1 MRRMFR
7 IILKW
12 LFRFFVGLTSLLVI
26 IILLFFLFNGK
37 ITEVALNQIN
47 ALSPGELKIEKL
59 NLRPFMNFPDVSLQF
74 KNLRYTSGPEAS
86 DDHDSIPIIELE
98 NVYVSMDIIRLI
110 KGEYR
115 ISKIRLSDGVIN
127 YCIASDSV
135 SNLERA
141 LGMRFDSGAD
151 PDTIKSDTMLL
162 SIDLESLTIRN
173 LKMNYKDV
181 PGRASLSLKI
191 LGMETGFSY
200 HPDRVSAAV
209 MTHTEI
215 STFTFGEI
223 TLDKKRDFSFSS
235 SLNYDQERQLL
246 LLERSM
252 LDLNYTIFGLEG
264 QLDMR
269 EETVD
274 MQFSARNSGIELLN
288 FLLSGILD
296 MNAIEQTG
304 EGQITLEG
312 NISGS
317 YAENI
322 PELRV
327 GFKASEMAFKI
338 HTIGQSVSN
347 IGFEGTLSSGIQR
360 DLSEAELRISG
371 FHASFPQGHLDAEIA
386 VANLPAPEISLKI
399 DGETELMMIE
409 EIIDNM
415 PVQNLGGKI
424 RISGDL
430 AGAVDLSNGAYFEN
444 RGAVNIFMNDVGF
457 TLSDGHTIDNTNGI
471 LYLNKNRFGF
481 HELTTTVDSNEIR
494 LDGWIDH
501 LLPYLMGYRGAISAQ
516 LLASADQLFPEKFLG
531 DTLFSEPIRNLSFG
545 LKASSTGDN
554 IEVALKEGAVPTA
567 EIELENLNVKI
578 PGYAEISHINMLL
591 LVDNERINISNLQ
604 GNIGESDFRLS
615 GAFENY
621 ASYLEKDSAEQIR
634 LEFDMVSERLRA
646 HDLLTIKDRFEI
658 LPAGFS
664 TEEILG
670 LKFKGNIETTVYD
683 IMTDNKLP
691 NVVFVCD
698 TLQMSLMHYPH
709 ALKNFKIDVAL
720 QDSILVVNRFKG
732 TVGESNLEMRAYV
745 AHLFDTSRTFAGQIQ
760 IESDLLDLDT
770 LMHYPLLTESAN
782 DSDAVPTTDTVSGS
796 FPGFADVD
804 FPDLELKLDL
814 KEIRIAGNTLKSMQ
828 GKIDTKPYKIIYF
841 EKFGLQSAT
850 GGSMVLDGLFNV
862 SDPGLYMLSANID
875 IDTVNISDFNIQ
887 FVMDDSIY
895 SLEDNFNGVL
905 STDGIAELF
914 LNPDFSIDLD
924 RSTAIFNVTLA
935 DGRVRNFAPLHEIG
949 RFTGNKD
956 LDNVKFGELRSGRS
970 FSLVGGVI
978 NIPLMDISS
987 TLGLILIEGEQSL
1000 EGDFLYLVRVPPR
1013 LIRGTAWNMLSSQ
1026 QRRESEEEDEIQQM
1040 QAQRFAILTVFSNG
1054 TDVEVKV
1061 GDKRDQFRK

>member
-1 MRRMFR
+1 MRRWFR
-7 IILKW
+7 FILKW
-12 LFRFFVGLTSLLVI
+12 LFRFFAGLTSLLVI
-26 IILLFFLFNGK
+26 IILLFYLFNGK
-37 ITEVALNQIN
+37 ITEVALNHIN
-47 ALSPGELKIEKL
+47 ALNPGELNIEKL

-74 KNLRYTSGPEAS
+74 KNLIYTTGPEAS

-127 YCIASDSV
+127 YFIASDSV

-151 PDTIKSDTMLL
+151 PDTVKSDTMLL

-173 LKMNYKDV
+173 LKINYLDV
-181 PGRASLSLKI
+181 PGQASLSLKI

-200 HPDRVSAAV
+200 HPERVSATI

-215 STFTFGEI
+215 NAFTFGDI

-235 SLNYDQERQLL
+235 SLNYDQDKKLL

-269 EETVD
+269 EEKVD

-296 MNAIEQTG
+296 MNVIEQTG

-327 GFKASEMAFKI
+327 GFKASELAFKI

-347 IGFEGTLSSGIQR
+347 ISFEGTLSSGMQR

-371 FHASFPQGHLDAEIA
+371 FHASFPQGHLDAELA

-430 AGAVDLSNGAYFEN
+430 SGAVDLSNGAYFEN

-457 TLSDGHTIDNTNGI
+457 TLSDGHTVDKTNGI

-481 HELTTTVDSNEIR
+481 NELTTTVDSNEFRI
-494 LDGWIDH
+494 DGWIDH
-501 LLPYLMGYRGAISAQ
+501 LLPYLMGYRGTVSAQ
-516 LLASADQLFPEKFLG
+516 LVASADQLFPEKFLG

-545 LKASSTGDN
+545 LKASALGDN
-554 IEVALKEGAVPTA
+554 IEKALKEGAVPTA
-567 EIELENLNVKI
+567 EIELENLNVNI

-591 LVDNERINISNLQ
+591 LVDNERLNISNLQ

-621 ASYLEKDSAEQIR
+621 AAYLGKDSAEQIR
-634 LEFDMVSERLRA
+634 LEFDIVSDRLRA
-646 HDLLTIKDRFEI
+646 HDLLNINDRFEM
-658 LPAGFS
+658 LPTGFS
-664 TEEILG
+664 AEEIHSI
-670 LKFKGNIETTVYD
+670 KFKGNIETTVCD

-691 NVVFVCD
+691 NLLFVCD

-709 ALKNFKIDVAL
+709 ALKNFNIDIAL

-732 TVGESNLEMRAYV
+732 SVGESNLDMRGSV
-745 AHLFDTSRTFAGQIQ
+745 AHLFDTSRTFSGQIQ
-760 IESDLLDLDT
+760 VESDLLDLDT
-770 LMHYPLLTESAN
+770 LMHYPLLAESTN
-782 DSDAVPTTDTVSGS
+782 HSDAVTITDTVSGS
-796 FPGFADVD
+796 FPGFSDID

-814 KEIRIAGNTLKSMQ
+814 KEIRIAGNTLKSIQ
-828 GKIDTKPYKIIYF
+828 GKIETKPYKIIYF

-862 SDPGLYMLSANID
+862 SDPELYMLSANID

-970 FSLVGGVI
+970 FSLVGGGDKYPVDGYII
-978 NIPLMDISS
+978 N
-987 TLGLILIEGEQSL
+987 T
-1000 EGDFLYLVRVPPR
+1000 
-1013 LIRGTAWNMLSSQ
+1013 
-1026 QRRESEEEDEIQQM
+1026 
-1040 QAQRFAILTVFSNG
+1040 G
-1054 TDVEVKV
+1054 TDSY
-1061 GDKRDQFRK
+1061 

>member
-1 MRRMFR
+1 MRRWFR

-12 LFRFFVGLTSLLVI
+12 VFRFFAGLTSLLVI
-26 IILLFFLFNGK
+26 IILLFYLFNRK
-37 ITEVALNQIN
+37 ITEVALNHIN
-47 ALSPGELKIEKL
+47 ALNPGELNIEKL

-74 KNLRYTSGPEAS
+74 KNLLYTAGPEAS

-127 YCIASDSV
+127 YFIASDSV

-151 PDTIKSDTMLL
+151 TVKSDTMLL

-173 LKMNYKDV
+173 LKMNYIDV
-181 PGRASLSLKI
+181 PGKASLSLKI

-200 HPDRVSAAV
+200 HPDRVSAAI

-215 STFTFGEI
+215 SAFTFGEI
-223 TLDKKRDFSFSS
+223 TLDKTRDFSFSS

-269 EETVD
+269 EETID

-296 MNAIEQTG
+296 LNAIEQTG
-304 EGQITLEG
+304 EGHITLEG
-312 NISGS
+312 NITGS
-317 YAENI
+317 YTENI
-322 PELRV
+322 PELRAD
-327 GFKASEMAFKI
+327 FKASDMAFKI
-338 HTIGQSVSN
+338 HTISQSVSD
-347 IGFEGTLSSGIQR
+347 IGFEGSLYSGKLR
-360 DLSEAELRISG
+360 DLSEAEIRING
-371 FHASFPQGHLDAEIA
+371 FHASFPQGHLDADII
-386 VANLPAPEISLKI
+386 VTNLLAPEISLKV
-399 DGETELMMIE
+399 DGETELMIIE

-415 PVQNLGGKI
+415 PVQDMRGNI
-424 RISGDL
+424 RITGDL
-430 AGAVDLSNGAYFEN
+430 TGAVDITNGACFEN
-444 RGAVNIFMNDVGF
+444 RGAVNIFVNDVGF
-457 TLSDGHTIDNTNGI
+457 LLPGDITVDNMNGMFYISDD
-471 LYLNKNRFGF
+471 RFGF
-481 HELTTTVDSNEIR
+481 NELTTTVDNNEFR

-501 LLPYLMGYRGAISAQ
+501 LLPYLMGYRGMISAQ
-516 LLASADQLFPEKFLG
+516 VVARADQLFTEKLFG
-531 DTLFSEPIRNLSFG
+531 DTLFSEPLRNLSFG
-545 LKASSTGDN
+545 LKASVTGGDL
-554 IEVALKEGAVPTA
+554 EVSLKEGTVPTA
-567 EIELENLNVKI
+567 EIELENLHVKL
-578 PGYAEISHINMLL
+578 PGYADISHVHMLL
-591 LVDNERINISNLQ
+591 LVDNERLKISNLQ

-615 GAFENY
+615 GTLENY
-621 ASYLEKDSAEQIR
+621 TAIIEKDSTAQIK
-634 LEFDMVSERLRA
+634 LEFDIGSEKIRA
-646 HDLLTIKDRFEI
+646 HDLLTINDRFEI
-658 LPAGFS
+658 LPSDFS
-664 TEEILG
+664 AEEIHNF
-670 LKFKGNIETTVYD
+670 KFKGNIETTVGN

-691 NVVFVCD
+691 NIVFICD

-709 ALKNFKIDVAL
+709 ALKDFEMDIAL
-720 QDSILVVNRFKG
+720 QDSLLVVNRFKG
-732 TVGESNLEMRAYV
+732 TVGESNLNLRASL
-745 AHLFDTSRTFAGQIQ
+745 AHLFDTSFTIAGQIQ
-760 IESDLLDLDT
+760 VRSDLLDLDA
-770 LMHYPLLTESAN
+770 LMNYALLTESAI
-782 DSDAVPTTDTVSGS
+782 DSDAIAAVDTLSGS
-796 FPGFADVD
+796 VPGFADID

-814 KEIRIAGNTLKSMQ
+814 NEIRIAGNILRSIH
-828 GKIDTKPYKIIYF
+828 GKIDLKPYKIIYF
-841 EKFGLQSAT
+841 DRFGLQSAT

-862 SDPGLYMLSANID
+862 SDPDMYMLSANID
-875 IDTVNISDFNIQ
+875 IDTVNVSDFNIQ
-887 FVMDDSIY
+887 FVMEDSIY
-895 SLEDNFNGVL
+895 SLEDNFNGIL

-924 RSTAIFNVTLA
+924 RSTAIFNVILA
-935 DGRVRNFAPLHEIG
+935 NGRVRNFAPLHEIG

-956 LDNVKFGELRSGRS
+956 LDNVMFGELRSGRS

-1013 LIRGTAWNMLSSQ
+1013 LIRGTAWNILSSQ
-1026 QRRESEEEDEIQQM
+1026 QRRDSEEEDQIQQM
-1040 QAQRFAILTVFSNG
+1040 QAQRFAILTVFSDG
-1054 TDVEVKV
+1054 TVVEVKV